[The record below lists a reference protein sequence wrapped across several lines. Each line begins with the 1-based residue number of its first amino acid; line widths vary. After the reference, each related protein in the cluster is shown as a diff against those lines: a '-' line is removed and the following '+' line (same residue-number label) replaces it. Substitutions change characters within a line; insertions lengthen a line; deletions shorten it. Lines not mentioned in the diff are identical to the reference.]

1 MNVDSTTFTVI
12 LKSFSDSSKANKL
25 FSKWEAKHYRGLIQ
39 IKDSN
44 STSIGI
50 TFKNELKDTS
60 RIKDSLR
67 TIFGKK
73 LSIRIKK

>member
-1 MNVDSTTFTVI
+1 MASLQEKRQI
-12 LKSFSDSSKANKL
+12 K
-25 FSKWEAKHYRGLIQ
+25 GLENC

-50 TFKNELKDTS
+50 EFKNELKDTS

-67 TIFGKK
+67 IIFGKK